1 MFVWGNFI
9 IFKLPHPKT
18 TNPNKTMA
26 KIIHKFYNQND
37 SLLLPP
43 SLGEL
48 IPATHP
54 VRIVNGILDR
64 FDISEIESTYK
75 GGGTS
80 SYHPRMLLKV
90 VVYAYLCNVYSGR
103 QMEKLLLEN
112 IHFMWLSGMNRP
124 DFRTINRFRSERLS
138 GGRLECVFT
147 KVVELLNEEGLVSLN
162 VQYIDGTKIE
172 SVANKYTFV
181 WKGSVE
187 KNKAKLIDKVRGVLS
202 VAEEELAIEA
212 SAEIPEELPQDEF
225 ERRSKKILSKMDEMG
240 ISKGK
245 QRRLIEK
252 TASESKSKLD
262 EYDRHLETLGERNSY
277 SKTDPDATF
286 MRMKEDAMNNGQ
298 TKPGYN
304 VQISTENQ
312 YITNYGIYWRPTDTG
327 TLIDYLESFNHRY
340 GRQST
345 EIVAD
350 SGYGSEQNYEYMFGS
365 GMIPYVKYNMFHAE
379 MKRARINN
387 PFLPENMFYN
397 ADKDFYVCPMGQ
409 HMDFVYY
416 KKEKS
421 DLGYISTK
429 SVYMAK
435 NCSRCP
441 LRGMC
446 YKGMTNRRTIEVNHK
461 SNAYRARVR
470 ELLTSEKGLEHRSR
484 RPIEPEAVF
493 GNIKFNHGF
502 KRFRLKS
509 AEKVSVEWGLVAIA
523 HNLRK
528 YIARKMGNNSCC
540 RSIIGAYGTYME
552 CNKAA

>member
-1 MFVWGNFI
+1 
-9 IFKLPHPKT
+9 
-18 TNPNKTMA
+18 MA
-26 KIIHKFYNQND
+26 KVIHKFYNQND

-48 IPATHP
+48 ISSSHP
-54 VRIVNGILDR
+54 VRIVNDILDR
-64 FDISEIESTYK
+64 FDISDIEATYK
-75 GGGTS
+75 SGGTS
-80 SYHPRMLLKV
+80 SYHPRMLLKI

-103 QMEKLLLEN
+103 QMEKLLREN
-112 IHFMWLSGMNRP
+112 IHFMWLCGMNRP

-138 GGRLECVFT
+138 GGRLEGVFT
-147 KVVELLNEEGLVSLN
+147 KVVELLNDEGLVSLN

-202 VAEEELAIEA
+202 VAEEELAIEE
-212 SAEIPEELPQDEF
+212 SAEIPEELPQKEF
-225 ERRSKKILSKMDEMG
+225 ERRAEKILSKMDELG

-245 QRRLIEK
+245 RRRLIEK

-312 YITNYGIYWRPTDTG
+312 FITNYGIFWNPNDQG
-327 TLIDYLESFNHRY
+327 TLIPYLDSFVQRY
-340 GRQST
+340 GMQSKD
-345 EIVAD
+345 IVAD
-350 SGYGSEQNYEYMFGS
+350 SGYGSEKNYEHLFAN
-365 GMIPYVKYNMFHAE
+365 GMTPYVKYNMFHAE
-379 MKRARINN
+379 MKRKYKDN
-387 PFLPENMFYN
+387 PFLPGNMYYN
-397 ADKDFYVCPMGQ
+397 KEQDYYVCPMGQ
-409 HMDFVYY
+409 HLDFIYY

-429 SVYMAK
+429 SVYMARD
-435 NCSRCP
+435 CSRCP

-446 YKGMTNRRTIEVNHK
+446 YKGKADRRTIEVNHK
-461 SNAYRARVR
+461 NNAYRAMAR

-528 YIARKMGNNSCC
+528 YIARKTENNNSQ
-540 RSIIGAYGTYME
+540 RLFIAPIGAYLE
-552 CNKAA
+552 SCRAA